1 MDGCVVAKIVS
12 EGVCEPS
19 THARTA
25 IFAKNIHTYDFVSI
39 PLIETGSIRT
49 KHARRIKN
57 MIGMYVIVH
66 TVNTY
71 IGTPP
76 TSYVQYE
83 LPAREDP
90 TLATN

>member
-57 MIGMYVIVH
+57 MIGSYVRDRTYGTYVC
-66 TVNTY
+66 TVNVVDGKQNPY
-71 IGTPP
+71 
-76 TSYVQYE
+76 
-83 LPAREDP
+83 
-90 TLATN
+90 